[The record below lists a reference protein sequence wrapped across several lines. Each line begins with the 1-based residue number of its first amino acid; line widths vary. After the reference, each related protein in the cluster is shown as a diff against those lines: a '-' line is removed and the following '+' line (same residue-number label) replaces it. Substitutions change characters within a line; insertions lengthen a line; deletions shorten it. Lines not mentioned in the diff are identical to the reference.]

1 MVLLDTDTCI
11 HFMKGRPGVLENFSR
26 YRPGTVFLSSISYHE
41 LLSGALHS
49 GAVQKH
55 LEVVAAFIKPIQV
68 LPFTLVSA
76 GYSSQVRQALAL
88 AGQTMGPLDTL
99 IAAHALEHEL
109 TLVTGNTRE
118 FARIGGLM
126 LENWG

>member
-1 MVLLDTDTCI
+1 MVLLDADTCI
-11 HFMKGRPGVLENFSR
+11 HFMKGRAGVVENFSR
-26 YRPGTVFLSSISYHE
+26 FRPGTVFLSSISYHE
-41 LLSGALHS
+41 LLYGARHS

-55 LEVVAAFIKPIQV
+55 LEVVAAFIAPLQV
-68 LPFTLVSA
+68 LPFTLISA
-76 GYSSQVRQALAL
+76 GYSSQVRQSLAA
-88 AGQTMGPLDTL
+88 AGQTIGPLDTL
-99 IAAHALEHEL
+99 IAGHALEHEL